1 MESNSDT
8 ESHKGDVDRTF
19 FKTLLKKYTNIS
31 IFSALIS
38 IIFFVIFIFLAVW
51 WVENSDLGG
60 FGAWTFDQWNTL
72 NFIIFAVYFIIIEG
86 IAFLIYIAIM
96 FVVLKYGVYDK
107 LPEEEKARFK
117 WDKTEEE
124 KRRWGRKTE
133 SGGFGFF
140 IFIFFVLFLLYDGTL
155 ETNFGAVGYNYSYWF
170 FTWLKSFTTI
180 MIIVAVLFSGYV
192 LWILRQP
199 D

>member
-8 ESHKGDVDRTF
+8 ESHKKDVDMTF
-19 FKTLLKKYTNIS
+19 FKTLLKKYTNIA

-38 IIFFVIFIFLAVW
+38 VIFFVVFIFLAVW

-60 FGAWTFDQWNTL
+60 FGTWTFNDWNPL
-72 NFIIFAVYFIIIEG
+72 NFIFFGVYFIIIEG

-117 WDKTEEE
+117 WNKTEEE

-140 IFIFFVLFLLYDGTL
+140 IFIFFILFLLYDGTL
-155 ETNFGAVGYNYSYWF
+155 ETNIGAFSYSYWF
-170 FTWLKSFTTI
+170 FTWLKSFTAI